1 MRSQF
6 NGGKSY
12 DQPCTWRYVGSGIWH
27 GQVVAAPD
35 LEGSTTEIRY
45 TGKEIVVEE
54 KYSMNFTQQKVF
66 VRANDHAVVDDYVN
80 KKLH

>member
-12 DQPCTWRYVGSGIWH
+12 DQPCTWRYVGSGIWQC
-27 GQVVAAPD
+27 QVEAVPD
-35 LEGSTTEIRY
+35 LKGFSSEIRY

-54 KYSMNFTQQKVF
+54 RNPTNFIQQKVF
-66 VRANDHAVVDDYVN
+66 VRADSQTNIDDYLN
-80 KKLH
+80 KR